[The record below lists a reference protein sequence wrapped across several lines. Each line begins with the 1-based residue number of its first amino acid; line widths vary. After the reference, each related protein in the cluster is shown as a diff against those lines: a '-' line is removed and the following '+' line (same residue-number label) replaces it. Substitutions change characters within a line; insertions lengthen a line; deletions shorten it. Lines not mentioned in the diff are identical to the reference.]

1 MFQSAYKRPFLLACI
16 IVIKHWYMLITKLSK
31 KKDFFFF
38 LTHGEL
44 VEQDCENGKEK
55 HRSGSLCV
63 IVKGAIP
70 LLCLDF

>member
-1 MFQSAYKRPFLLACI
+1 MFQLAYKRPFFLACM
-16 IVIKHWYMLITKLSK
+16 IVIKHWHMLITKLSK
-31 KKDFFFF
+31 QSFFFF

-55 HRSGSLCV
+55 HESESLCV